1 MIQSNPIP
9 PGGGG
14 VNHKLEKIMSQKF
27 CKRSES
33 TEPHV
38 KFPSL
43 GIWHQK
49 EESLEHLVLKG
60 SGLVCSS
67 STGLGKIETPILK
80 GAHNVLCALGSR
92 AKAVT
97 SQEPWPDIL
106 ASLGGSSIQMRG
118 LMRLTVGT
126 RKEAAEVLVSTYH
139 HKLSKKAHFSTKT
152 WPAQLHVG
160 SSART
165 SQGRKPTGWE
175 NSPTHQHRGYIQ
187 TYEHIHTP

>member
-97 SQEPWPDIL
+97 S
-106 ASLGGSSIQMRG
+106 
-118 LMRLTVGT
+118 
-126 RKEAAEVLVSTYH
+126 
-139 HKLSKKAHFSTKT
+139 
-152 WPAQLHVG
+152 
-160 SSART
+160 
-165 SQGRKPTGWE
+165 
-175 NSPTHQHRGYIQ
+175 
-187 TYEHIHTP
+187 